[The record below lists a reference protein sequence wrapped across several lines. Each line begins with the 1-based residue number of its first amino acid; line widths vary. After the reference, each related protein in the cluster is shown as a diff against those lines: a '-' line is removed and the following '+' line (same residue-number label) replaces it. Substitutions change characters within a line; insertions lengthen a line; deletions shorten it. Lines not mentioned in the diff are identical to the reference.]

1 MQTLLAPKAVTATN
15 TTAEP
20 PRGASHAEAPEP
32 TEDPASTPLRL
43 SFNEN
48 EGKAMDL
55 TKLCKRT
62 RDSSDE
68 DDLAPRKNTATCS
81 TEFSESSEEKSHTS
95 QGSKETGSES
105 TAIVDT
111 NEASTAAESPLAV
124 PADATHLEHSDN
136 EEIVYDC
143 SNEDSCAPH
152 PAVVPPED
160 PSAPA
165 TPCPLSSSIGEPTEA
180 AMTPKVSRSSPSAPT
195 ATGTN
200 DPSHNLLPRRQCR
213 HGGGTEMPTKA
224 PEKDSAKKVAPLT
237 AAVFLHTPIAGAPPA
252 TR

>member
-1 MQTLLAPKAVTATN
+1 MRMTSHQEKIQPPALPNSLNPQKRKATPGRA
-15 TTAEP
+15 
-20 PRGASHAEAPEP
+20 RRRQGASPLLLWTP
-32 TEDPASTPLRL
+32 TKPPLQR
-43 SFNEN
+43 
-48 EGKAMDL
+48 
-55 TKLCKRT
+55 
-62 RDSSDE
+62 
-68 DDLAPRKNTATCS
+68 
-81 TEFSESSEEKSHTS
+81 
-95 QGSKETGSES
+95 
-105 TAIVDT
+105 
-111 NEASTAAESPLAV
+111 SPLW
-124 PADATHLEHSDN
+124 PSQQMPLTREHSDN
-136 EEIVYDC
+136 KEIVYDC
-143 SNEDSCAPH
+143 SNEDSCAHH